1 METARLTPIDEALIE
16 RVRDRI
22 LEACQPQALYM
33 FGSAARGETTEGSDL
48 DLLVVMD
55 LPDGVKSYEMAGELG
70 RLFDGWLLPLDILV
84 QTPADFERTRH
95 YLGHI
100 ARIAIREG
108 RVLYRRDE
116 DD

>member
-22 LEACQPQALYM
+22 VEACHPQALYL
-33 FGSAARGETTEGSDL
+33 FGSAARGEAREGSDL

-55 LPDGVKSYEMAGELG
+55 LPEGARPYEKAGELG

-95 YLGHI
+95 YLGHV
-100 ARIAIREG
+100 ARIATKEG
-108 RVLYRRDE
+108 RLLYRRDE
-116 DD
+116 ED